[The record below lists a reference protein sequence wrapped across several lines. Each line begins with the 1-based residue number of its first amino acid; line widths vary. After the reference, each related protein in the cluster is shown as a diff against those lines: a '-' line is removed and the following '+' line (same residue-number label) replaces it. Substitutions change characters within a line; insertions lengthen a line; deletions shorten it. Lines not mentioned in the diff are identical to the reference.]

1 MTKIKIGPDEG
12 NSGAIVR
19 WGRYLDNG
27 VWLAWKHW
35 CSPRMLTRCRIRHG
49 YVALSLLT
57 VSWGN

>member
-1 MTKIKIGPDEG
+1 MKIGPSDG

-19 WGRYLDNG
+19 WGRHLDNG

-35 CSPRMLTRCRIRHG
+35 SSRNMLTRCRVERG

-57 VSWGN
+57 VQWGNA